1 MSDLLRAASCAQP
14 GAQEGD
20 DPEAAS
26 SLPGPPPLA
35 AGAFVPMVAW
45 HSPLP
50 FVSNLYECY
59 LGPNDQKRR
68 AAAGEAS
75 EQSALQQQRCAAV
88 VPAVFPPNGAGVPM
102 TAVAREAAPVLSFR
116 AALGCLSGIWAL
128 RSGRLGTAM
137 QCISASMV

>member
-1 MSDLLRAASCAQP
+1 MGCFCAQP

-20 DPEAAS
+20 DLEAAS

-35 AGAFVPMVAW
+35 AFVPMVAW

-50 FVSNLYECY
+50 SVSNLYECY

-75 EQSALQQQRCAAV
+75 GQSAVQQQRCTAAA
-88 VPAVFPPNGAGVPM
+88 PAVFAPNGAGVPV
-102 TAVAREAAPVLSFR
+102 TDVAQEAAPVDR
-116 AALGCLSGIWAL
+116 Y
-128 RSGRLGTAM
+128 GRLWD
-137 QCISASMV
+137 V